1 MAGLRLKLQE
11 LQAEQDR
18 IRQDLSV
25 TQAERQT
32 LQRAIN
38 AIQSQIKLVES
49 QIAAT
54 NTQIDITHGEIV
66 GVEQGIADTR
76 ADMSRKRA
84 TIGRMILF
92 LEQRDQEDLVASLF
106 KYAGFAQFF
115 RQLDDVAAV
124 QQKLLAV
131 VDELKE
137 DKATLERYQLTLE
150 AKEDDLHV
158 LSDEAATRRNQLATV
173 RNQQNQVLTQTKG
186 QEAAYQAAISALE
199 KEKEKFFTELREL
212 ELKAASGGL
221 FIVHITADKVPAK
234 GTKLFQWPYT
244 GTYWIT
250 QSYGYTQYAKRGAYG
265 GAPHNGID
273 IAAGYGTP
281 IHAIGAG
288 TIVANG
294 TGNPGWGNWLAIQHP
309 NNMVSVY
316 AHMSSFIHSVGTEV
330 AVGQVIGYEGN
341 TGAVSGSNGGYHLH
355 LSLYR
360 DFFTYLKGDQLYFN
374 YFDGTLNPRDYIA
387 EP

>member
-1 MAGLRLKLQE
+1 MRRLCILLLLVAFIAPLGVGAESAEEAQMAGLRLKLQE

-92 LEQRDQEDLVASLF
+92 LEQRDQEDLVASLV

-150 AKEDDLHV
+150 AKEDDLQV

-173 RNQQNQVLTQTKG
+173 RNQQNQVLTQTTG

-199 KEKEKFFTELREL
+199 KEKENFFTELREL
-212 ELKAASGGL
+212 ELKAASG
-221 FIVHITADKVPAK
+221 D
-234 GTKLFQWPYT
+234 
-244 GTYWIT
+244 
-250 QSYGYTQYAKRGAYG
+250 
-265 GAPHNGID
+265 
-273 IAAGYGTP
+273 
-281 IHAIGAG
+281 
-288 TIVANG
+288 
-294 TGNPGWGNWLAIQHP
+294 
-309 NNMVSVY
+309 
-316 AHMSSFIHSVGTEV
+316 
-330 AVGQVIGYEGN
+330 
-341 TGAVSGSNGGYHLH
+341 
-355 LSLYR
+355 
-360 DFFTYLKGDQLYFN
+360 
-374 YFDGTLNPRDYIA
+374 
-387 EP
+387 